1 MLNLMFVKLFQ
12 IDENDTNIKQ
22 LLDDS
27 RTLVEESNK
36 ARYVLAMVDRR
47 LANKIKNKHDK
58 GKDSKFFF

>member
-1 MLNLMFVKLFQ
+1 MDAAKNTPAQKSF
-12 IDENDTNIKQ
+12 
-22 LLDDS
+22 
-27 RTLVEESNK
+27 SNK